1 MKQARILAPVF
12 DLVMVWACSPDDTQ
26 SQVTC
31 HWKDACIRFA
41 ASVVTYLAMNPT
53 LDLLVAQFP
62 GQAYIPMVQAG
73 ASIGYKPQTCY
84 NLFHAN
90 RFPLPVRK
98 VGAKCMVALTDLAK
112 FMNGELVECQQAPR
126 KVEAPVKTPRRPG
139 RPTKREMI
147 ERRAASA

>member
-1 MKQARILAPVF
+1 M
-12 DLVMVWACSPDDTQ
+12 
-26 SQVTC
+26 
-31 HWKDACIRFA
+31 
-41 ASVVTYLAMNPT
+41 AST

-62 GQAYIPMVQAG
+62 GQAYISMVQAG

-112 FMNGELVECQQAPR
+112 FMDGEPLVRPEPAPR
-126 KVEAPVKTPRRPG
+126 TPKTPVTPRRVG

-147 ERRAASA
+147 ERRNAASA